1 MLGWNVLLGELDI
14 TKKIKIIEQLK
25 SRLLSDVSDIYSNMA
40 SDDSRGEEN
49 IDLLADMIIITYFL
63 SDQLGVSYAGLEM
76 KAKNKLKIALL
87 QEDEHSTWRNE
98 LASLVRYF
106 DYK

>member
-1 MLGWNVLLGELDI
+1 MLGELDI

-25 SRLLSDVSDIYSNMA
+25 SRLLSDVSDIYTNMA
-40 SDDSRGEEN
+40 SDDSRGEDN

-63 SDQLGVSYAGLEM
+63 SDQLGVSYGGLEI

-87 QEDEHSTWRNE
+87 QEDKHSKWRDE
-98 LASLVRYF
+98 LASLARYF
-106 DYK
+106 DNHK